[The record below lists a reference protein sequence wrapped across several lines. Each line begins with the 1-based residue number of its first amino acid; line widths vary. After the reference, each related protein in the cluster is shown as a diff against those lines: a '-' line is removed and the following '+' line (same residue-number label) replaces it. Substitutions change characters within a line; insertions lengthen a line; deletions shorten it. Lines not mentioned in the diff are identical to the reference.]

1 VTTNPD
7 PTAALA
13 ASYAI
18 TDDLYRLIREA
29 IADRNVIAG
38 DIADEVLSRFTA
50 EWETDNA
57 GRRRIVLR
65 GEWQADPS
73 TSGAVAA

>member
-1 VTTNPD
+1 MAD

-29 IADRNVIAG
+29 IADKNVIAG
-38 DIADEVLSRFTA
+38 DIADEVLSRFAA
-50 EWETDNA
+50 EWESDNA

-65 GEWQADPS
+65 GEWQADP
-73 TSGAVAA
+73 TATAGRVA